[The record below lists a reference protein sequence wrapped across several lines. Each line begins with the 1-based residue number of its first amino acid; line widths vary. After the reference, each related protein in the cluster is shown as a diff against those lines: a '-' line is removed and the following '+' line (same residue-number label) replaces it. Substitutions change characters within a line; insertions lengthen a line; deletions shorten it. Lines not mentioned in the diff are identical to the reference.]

1 MTLARILTTAAF
13 VAASAV
19 AAQAQDTCG
28 GTYRVQPGDSL
39 STIADK
45 HYKNAGMWTAIHNN
59 NLSVIGPTPDRITI
73 GMKLSLTCL
82 NGLPA
87 GLPDGTP
94 VDVVTRTAAPIEIA
108 PGTAATRQKI
118 NLLTADDY
126 APFTDR
132 KSPNGGLVTE
142 VVQAAMEQAAPEEGF
157 AIHWVN
163 DWSAHL
169 EPLLSNA
176 LLDLGFPW
184 LRPDCEGNPS
194 QYRCENFHFSDP
206 MFEMLILLFTDT
218 TRQIRFTQD
227 SDIEGKTLCRPAGY
241 YTHDLEK
248 DGRNWLTDSKITLE
262 QPDSVAD
269 CFAMLMNGEVD
280 AVALNEFT
288 GRTAIKDLNLTGRVS
303 VAQGKPLSIEGL
315 HVVVHKSHPQAL
327 AMLDTI
333 NTGLREIKANGTYQ
347 QIIDSQMSQIWA
359 GF

>member
-1 MTLARILTTAAF
+1 M
-13 VAASAV
+13 
-19 AAQAQDTCG
+19 AQAQETCG

-39 STIADK
+39 STIADR
-45 HYKNAGMWTAIHNN
+45 HYKNAGMWTAIHNT
-59 NLSVIGPTPDRITI
+59 NLAVIGPAPDRITV
-73 GMKLSLTCL
+73 GMKLSLSCL
-82 NGLPA
+82 NGLPV

-94 VDVVTRTAAPIEIA
+94 VEVVARAAQPLQIA

-132 KSPNGGLVTE
+132 KAPNGGLVTE
-142 VVQAAMEQAAPEEGF
+142 VAQAAMEKAAPDEGF
-157 AIHWVN
+157 AVHWVN

-184 LRPDCEGNPS
+184 LRPDCEDNPS

-206 MFEMLILLFTDT
+206 MFEMLVLLFTDT

-227 SDIEGKTLCRPAGY
+227 SDIEGRTLCRPAGY

-248 DGRNWLTDSKITLE
+248 DGRNWLTDAKITLT

-269 CFAMLMNGEVD
+269 CFELLTEGKVD

-288 GRTAIKDLNLTGRVS
+288 GRTAIRDLGLEGRVS

-315 HVVVHKSHPQAL
+315 HVVVHKSHPQAE

-347 QIIDSQMSQIWA
+347 QIIDAQMSQIWA